1 MNNQSP
7 IQVSIMGGSTI
18 GRASLALLL
27 ASFPGIEVASMDA
40 SELPGI
46 IIWDAGSDLP
56 HLPEYPK
63 DASLIVL
70 TDENEITAFP
80 PGVAGLF
87 SKDESAEALAAAV
100 RQIARGQQYLSSS
113 LALSLIRH
121 TGQSKPIERKNL
133 SDRERE
139 ILGLLA
145 QGLRNKAI
153 AARLYLSVRTIEGHL
168 DKLYAH
174 LDVHSRTEAEPAST
188 WFPHLSPPT
197 ATCPDP
203 DL

>member
-7 IQVSIMGGSTI
+7 IQVSIMSGSTI

-46 IIWDAGSDLP
+46 IIWDAGSDLS

-70 TDENEITAFP
+70 TDEIEITAFP
-80 PGVAGLF
+80 LGVAGLF
-87 SKDESAEALAAAV
+87 SKDESPEALAAAI
-100 RQIARGQQYLSSS
+100 RQVARGQQYLSSS

-121 TGQSKPIERKNL
+121 AGQFKPIEQRNL

-139 ILGLLA
+139 ILDLLA
-145 QGLRNKAI
+145 QGLSNKAI
-153 AARLYLSVRTIEGHL
+153 AARLYLSVRTVEGHL

-174 LDVHSRTEAEPAST
+174 LGIHSRTEAVILAMQQ
-188 WFPHLSPPT
+188 
-197 ATCPDP
+197 AQDR
-203 DL
+203 